1 MDNFHCTSAMECMK
15 DYFRMGQLL
24 GGRFRTIAPLNHGSF
39 GMVFLAED
47 TLTRQNVAIKCLTKP
62 IVASLPTAHLSDE
75 GTEELACHAIL
86 KHHDHLVNLVHHFET
101 DAHTYLV
108 LEYCSQGDL
117 YEAIRMER
125 GPLQT
130 DHVRR
135 FMLQLISAV
144 QHMHA
149 NGLFHRDIKP
159 ENIFLTHDG
168 SVKLGDFGLATKSL
182 WSYESCVGSDR
193 YMAPEQY
200 DSAGVGYSPAQA
212 DIWSIGICL
221 LNVLF
226 ARNPFVVPT
235 ESDILFADFCRD
247 RQSLFDI
254 FPNMSSDTF
263 EILSV
268 AMAVDPTKRDLA
280 AMKQAIMR
288 AVAFTTEDESFDDF
302 FCSEERD
309 VVRASA
315 NREPLRTPS
324 IQSPQMDG
332 DSFPW
337 TKALHASPPPKEPL
351 ASIPDAYEEDLFDS
365 DKSVKLSESWYSGSG
380 NTPSL
385 ASVLDSAYG
394 SLKSMAIK
402 RPLGRSPPR
411 PDPLIIPNSL
421 PSRTSRPI
429 PALSSVFGKKSDE
442 VAKSWSDMFE
452 EDEAESERETE
463 MKFRRE
469 HNSRSWSEDS
479 QKRLP
484 VPPGV
489 LAESK
494 SRSSSNARR
503 SRTPKPTSP
512 VKAHFGVN
520 ENDPCGWRMR
530 TPRHS
535 PKLVPA
541 DKWAALGN
549 KRRNYQV
556 EPEAQAWSS
565 KKRAMTTGSRKR
577 SVVGVF
583 GQDSN
588 RDPSFRRE
596 SRSKVRPDYLN
607 QDWRQQRVIDSSA
620 DEDDHEW
627 VGGWRNFH
635 L

>member
-1 MDNFHCTSAMECMK
+1 MK
-15 DYFRMGQLL
+15 DDFHMDQLL
-24 GGRFRTIAPLNHGSF
+24 GGRFRTVAPLNHGSF

-47 TLTRQNVAIKCLTKP
+47 TLTRHNVAIKCLTKP
-62 IVASLPTAHLSDE
+62 SVAAQSTIQTTDE
-75 GTEELACHAIL
+75 GAEELACHAIL

-101 DAHTYLV
+101 EAHTYLI

-117 YEAIRMER
+117 YEAIRMDR
-125 GPLQT
+125 GPVQT
-130 DHVRR
+130 EHVRR

-144 QHMHA
+144 QHMHS

-159 ENIFLTHDG
+159 ENIFLTQDG

-200 DSAGVGYSPAQA
+200 DPAGTGYSPAQA

-226 ARNPFVVPT
+226 ARNPFVTPT
-235 ESDILFADFCRD
+235 ESDVLFADYRRD

-254 FPNMSSDTF
+254 FPNMSQDTF

-280 AMKQAIMR
+280 AVKQAVLR

-302 FCSEERD
+302 FCAEERD

-337 TKALHASPPPKEPL
+337 AKALHTSPAPKQQL
-351 ASIPDAYEEDLFDS
+351 ASIPDTYEEDLFDPDNS
-365 DKSVKLSESWYSGSG
+365 MKLGESWYSGFA

-385 ASVLDSAYG
+385 ASVIDSAYG
-394 SLKSMAIK
+394 SLKSLAVK
-402 RPLGRSPPR
+402 RPAGRSPPQS
-411 PDPLIIPNSL
+411 DPVPIPNSL
-421 PSRTSRPI
+421 PSRPSRPI
-429 PALSSVFGKKSDE
+429 PTMSSVFGKKSE
-442 VAKSWSDMFE
+442 GTVAKSWSDMFE
-452 EDEAESERETE
+452 EDEEESEREAE
-463 MKFRRE
+463 LEVRRQ
-469 HNSRSWSEDS
+469 HNSRSWSRDS

-489 LAESK
+489 LTESK

-503 SRTPKPTSP
+503 SRTPRPMSP
-512 VKAHFGVN
+512 VKTSHEVN
-520 ENDPCGWRMR
+520 ENDPFAWRAR

-535 PKLVPA
+535 PKQAPV

-556 EPEAQAWSS
+556 EPATQTTYGF
-565 KKRAMTTGSRKR
+565 KKRAMTTESRKR
-577 SVVGVF
+577 PANGF
-583 GQDSN
+583 GYEYHYNPLPRRDSRN
-588 RDPSFRRE
+588 
-596 SRSKVRPDYLN
+596 KARPAYLN
-607 QDWRQQRVIDSSA
+607 QDWRQQRVTDSST
-620 DEDDHEW
+620 DEDDSTEW
-627 VGGWRNFH
+627 VGGWHNFH

>member
-1 MDNFHCTSAMECMK
+1 MECMK
-15 DYFRMGQLL
+15 DDFRTDQLL

-47 TLTRQNVAIKCLTKP
+47 TLTRQHVAIKCLTKP
-62 IVASLPTAHLSDE
+62 SLANQSVTQSADE
-75 GTEELACHAIL
+75 GEEELACHAIL
-86 KHHDHLVNLVHHFET
+86 KHHDHLVNLVHHFQTE
-101 DAHTYLV
+101 AHSYLV

-117 YEAIRMER
+117 YEAIRLDR
-125 GPLQT
+125 GPVQT
-130 DHVRR
+130 EHVRR

-149 NGLFHRDIKP
+149 NGLYHRDIKP
-159 ENIFLTHDG
+159 ENIFLTQDG

-200 DSAGVGYSPAQA
+200 DPAGMGYSPAQA
-212 DIWSIGICL
+212 DIWSLGICL

-226 ARNPFVVPT
+226 ARNPFVTPT
-235 ESDILFADFCRD
+235 ESDVLFADYRRD

-254 FPNMSSDTF
+254 FPNMSQDTF

-268 AMAVDPTKRDLA
+268 AMAVDPAKRDLA
-280 AMKQAIMR
+280 AVKQAVIR
-288 AVAFTTEDESFDDF
+288 AVAFTTEDESFDDL
-302 FCSEERD
+302 FCAEDRD

-324 IQSPQMDG
+324 IQSPQLDG

-337 TKALHASPPPKEPL
+337 AKALHASPAPKQQL
-351 ASIPDAYEEDLFDS
+351 ASIPDAYEEDLFAS
-365 DKSVKLSESWYSGSG
+365 DKSLKLGESWYSGSG

-394 SLKSMAIK
+394 SFKSLAIK
-402 RPLGRSPPR
+402 RRALSR
-411 PDPLIIPNSL
+411 PDPVPIPSSL
-421 PSRTSRPI
+421 PSRPSRPI
-429 PALSSVFGKKSDE
+429 PTMSSVFGKKGVDT

-452 EDEAESERETE
+452 EDEEESEREAD
-463 MKFRRE
+463 MKFRRQ
-469 HNSRSWSEDS
+469 HNARSWSQDS

-512 VKAHFGVN
+512 VKTSFGVN
-520 ENDPCGWRMR
+520 ENDPFVWRAR

-535 PKLVPA
+535 PPQVPA

-549 KRRNYQV
+549 KRRNFQI
-556 EPEAQAWSS
+556 EPDTRALAT

-577 SVVGVF
+577 PTSGI
-583 GQDSN
+583 GYEHHHNTLHRRDS
-588 RDPSFRRE
+588 RG
-596 SRSKVRPDYLN
+596 KARPAYLN
-607 QDWRQQRVIDSSA
+607 QDWRQQRAIDSSG
-620 DEDDHEW
+620 DEDDLEW
-627 VGGWRNFH
+627 VGGWHNFH